1 MGACGHMVFDDD
13 TAYDALADLKE
24 AEDLLAEMERYL
36 DEAVQADYVGYDEG
50 QYALVSA
57 AVLDS
62 VINDTPYRCDE
73 DDYDEWINT
82 LKTLD
87 LTPIR
92 QKAVEAVEAVLSDRS
107 ELNELWAENEEL
119 YSAWR
124 EDKAALQD
132 RLR

>member
-1 MGACGHMVFDDD
+1 
-13 TAYDALADLKE
+13 
-24 AEDLLAEMERYL
+24 MERYL

-73 DDYDEWINT
+73 EDYDEWINT